1 MFTPE
6 QDVTALRAENR
17 RLLALA
23 TEREQEAHDLRIE
36 NDELKGK
43 LAGLESRIERMTK
56 RLYGASSERH
66 HPDQQAIAL
75 EFPVDLAGEAVII
88 ADADATADAEQ
99 KPASTVLDA
108 TATVVTTPSTEVNPA
123 AMDAVANQTHTTGAT
138 NALRRRHPGRR
149 ALPADTEVV
158 IDERTVPEHER
169 LDADGQPLPLLGF
182 RDTDKWD
189 YRQGAYVL
197 RRIRRGIYGR
207 PFSDAR
213 DRIVAAM
220 PPSLTP
226 GGKMTDAAII
236 QTVVD
241 KLADHLPLHRQE
253 QRAAR
258 VGVPLSR
265 ATLVGHIAVVAKAMR
280 PLYDAICAQVRNA
293 PFVHLDDTPVKLLR
307 PGHGRTVTS
316 RIWAYRS
323 AHETAFQFTE
333 SREGRHPAAFL
344 GPYRGFIIADAYA
357 GHDQLYG
364 PDRATFVCCWAHAR
378 RKFNDLKTRH
388 PLALRLVDLIQR
400 LYAIEH
406 ELRFAA
412 DDERKRGRQART
424 KPLLADIHRLLTH
437 SRHPALPASD
447 LGGAIDYALKRWPT
461 LTLYADHGFL
471 PIDNNPAENALRPW
485 AVGRKNW
492 LFFGSPAGGERA
504 AILATL
510 IENCRMQ
517 HLDPVNYLLTTVNA
531 LHAGRTDYH
540 ALTPRAAAQALDQKN
555 NVTFARK

>member
-6 QDVTALRAENR
+6 QEVAALRAENR
-17 RLLALA
+17 RLLALVS
-23 TEREQEAHDLRIE
+23 EREQEAHDLRIE

-66 HPDQQAIAL
+66 HPDQQEIAL
-75 EFPVDLAGEAVII
+75 EFPVDLAGEAVIVADAELT
-88 ADADATADAEQ
+88 ADADPKPTAT
-99 KPASTVLDA
+99 PSDA
-108 TATVVTTPSTEVNPA
+108 TVAVTSSTASAPTTTDGAANKTSATSAPNTK
-123 AMDAVANQTHTTGAT
+123 
-138 NALRRRHPGRR
+138 RRHPGRR

-189 YRQGAYVL
+189 YRQGAYVI
-197 RRIRRGIYGR
+197 RRTRRGIYGR

-213 DRIVAAM
+213 DRIVAPM
-220 PPSLTP
+220 PPCLTP
-226 GGKMTDAAII
+226 GGKMTDAAIV

-258 VGVPLSR
+258 TGIHLSR

-280 PLYDAICAQVRNA
+280 PMYDAICAQVRKA

-333 SREGRHPAAFL
+333 SREGRHPAEFL

-357 GHDQLYG
+357 GHEHLYG

-378 RKFNDLKTRH
+378 RKFSDIKTRY

-400 LYAIEH
+400 LYAIED
-406 ELRFAA
+406 ELRFV
-412 DDERKRGRQART
+412 DNDERKGGRQARA
-424 KPLLADIHRLLTH
+424 KPLLADIHRLLTQGKH
-437 SRHPALPASD
+437 SSLPASD

-461 LTLYADHGFL
+461 LTRYTDHGFL

-531 LHAGRTDYH
+531 LHAGRTDFH
-540 ALTPRAAAQALDQKN
+540 ALTPRAAAQALDQN
-555 NVTFARK
+555 SNVKFVRK